1 MKLSPFYLRV
11 ARRTRSVFRCRAL
24 ASLAVVAAL
33 TAYTGCAQKTRTPV
47 EGEKVLT
54 HEVTGDET
62 LESIADTYYGDPD
75 RGDEIRKFNLLES
88 DELAAGDVVRVYMNP
103 EDMEAL
109 AQRKRA
115 RVPYN
120 AGLNLAAQGAYLE
133 AITEFK
139 VAVDLDP
146 DFAEA
151 RYNLG
156 VTFQKLDAHEKA
168 VEQFERAISLRS
180 KNPDYHYAM
189 GNSYFHLQRYDRAS
203 REFERALKLNANHLK
218 SQYSLAAS
226 LEKSGNT
233 TRARREWRRYLELDG
248 DSEWAERARARLAEL
263 EP

>member
-1 MKLSPFYLRV
+1 MLILFG
-11 ARRTRSVFRCRAL
+11 
-24 ASLAVVAAL
+24 ASAM
-33 TAYTGCAQKTRTPV
+33 YTGCARKMRKPV

-54 HEVTGDET
+54 HEVTPDET
-62 LESIADTYYGDPD
+62 LETIADTYYGDPE
-75 RGDEIRKFNLLES
+75 RGDEIREFNLLET
-88 DELAAGDVVRVYMNP
+88 DELTAGDVLRVYMTP

-109 AQRKRA
+109 ALRKRA

-133 AITEFK
+133 AITKFK
-139 VAVDLDP
+139 EAVELDP

-168 VEQFERAISLRS
+168 VEEIERAVKLRS

-189 GNSYFHLQRYDRAS
+189 GNSYFHLQRYDRAA
-203 REFERALKLNANHLK
+203 REFERALKLNTDHLK
-218 SQYSLAAS
+218 AQFSLAAS

-233 TRARREWRRYLELDG
+233 ARARREWRRYLELDG
-248 DSEWAERARARLAEL
+248 DSEWAKRARARLAEL
-263 EP
+263 EQ